1 MIKTTNKISSVSF
14 KFYNTQ
20 TILLSTMVDS
30 LSPRF
35 SYKGIRFVSGKGG
48 RIVGGGKSSFPQL
61 SLGISTFFP
70 LFASTSVP
78 LIPFLKTVPRRLTAT
93 VSRFRPPGPGSEK
106 KFSTSIENTISL
118 GRLIRPKRDEK

>member
-1 MIKTTNKISSVSF
+1 
-14 KFYNTQ
+14 
-20 TILLSTMVDS
+20 MVDS

-93 VSRFRPPGPGSEK
+93 VSRFRPPGQGAGK
-106 KFSTSIENTISL
+106 KIFDFDRKYDIARTANPAEE
-118 GRLIRPKRDEK
+118 GREVTFN

>member
-1 MIKTTNKISSVSF
+1 MIKTTNKISSTSF

-20 TILLSTMVDS
+20 TILSTMVDS
-30 LSPRF
+30 LSPWF